1 MAAAQ
6 HPPAVGIDLGTTFSV
21 ICKLDEAGR
30 PQTLHNAEGDKITP
44 SVVFFEGEN
53 IVVGKEAVKALA
65 TDAEAVAEC
74 AKRDLGNRFFHK
86 TLGERRYPPEALQ
99 AWVLNKLRI
108 DAKQQIGDFRKAVV
122 TVPAYF
128 DEVRRKA

>member
-1 MAAAQ
+1 MGWRQLRTRLRMQRAVEVRSISCLCPCDVMLKHNLPRSEMPRMPASKE
-6 HPPAVGIDLGTTFSV
+6 HLPAVGIDLGTTFSV

-65 TDAEAVAEC
+65 TEDR
-74 AKRDLGNRFFHK
+74 KSTR
-86 TLGERRYPPEALQ
+86 
-99 AWVLNKLRI
+99 LNSSH
-108 DAKQQIGDFRKAVV
+108 
-122 TVPAYF
+122 
-128 DEVRRKA
+128 

>member
-1 MAAAQ
+1 MGGVEEQ
-6 HPPAVGIDLGTTFSV
+6 PPAIGIDLGTTFSV
-21 ICKLDEAGR
+21 ISKLDDMGP

-44 SVVFFEGEN
+44 SVILFEGDN
-53 IVVGKEAVKALA
+53 VVVGKEAVKAQA

-86 TLGERRYPPEALQ
+86 SLVGRQYPPEALQ

-108 DAKQQIGDFRKAVV
+108 DAQRQIGDFK
-122 TVPAYF
+122 
-128 DEVRRKA
+128 K